1 MWKNKTSKIL
11 LFGLGLLLFVPGSMA
26 QTFNLNG
33 YVKDAQSGETLVGAA
48 IFLADDPGTGV
59 LSNTYGYYALR
70 LPAGKH
76 RLKVTYL
83 GYQTLEKVIELT
95 ENINLDFELQAGLE
109 LQTVE
114 VSSQRKDANVESTR
128 MGQLELPVEKAKKL
142 PALMGEVDILKVLQL
157 LPGVRSAGEGN
168 AGFFVRGGGAD
179 QNLVLLDE
187 AVVYNSGHLLG
198 FFSVFNA
205 DAIKNAELLKGSMPA
220 AYGGRL
226 SSVVDVQMKE
236 GNDQDFSMEGGLG
249 LIASRLTLQ
258 GPIQKDHSS
267 FILTGRRTYALDLA
281 QPFIKNT
288 DFAGTNYYF
297 YDLNAKVN
305 HRFSAKDRLFL
316 SGYFGRDVL
325 KFRNASRDFYFDL
338 PYGNSTATL
347 RWNHLFSQRLFMN
360 ATAVYNDYDFRF
372 AGGQDNFGVD
382 AFSGVRDWNF
392 KMDFDWF
399 PSPKHTIKYGANY
412 TYHRLTPSVAN
423 AISGEQRFSNNFQPQ
438 FAHEGAFYLQDDA
451 KLSARFK
458 LNLGIR
464 LSWFAQVG
472 PYTSLID
479 GQKYEKGEPVKSYA
493 GPEPRF
499 ALRYSLTSQS
509 SLKASV
515 TAAYQYLHLVSNSTS
530 TLPFD
535 IWVPSSEYVKPQ
547 FGWQYALGYFRNFS
561 ENALEFSFETYYRS
575 LSNQIDYGES
585 YVNNA
590 ADNLEEQFVFGT
602 GRAYGF
608 EFLLRKNKGRL
619 NGWIGY
625 TLARTERQFPN
636 INEGRAFP
644 TVFDRR
650 HDLSVV
656 ANYQLSKKW
665 ELSGV
670 FVYGQGRAFTPVQ
683 SLYLIGQNISPNYGP
698 RNSARLPDYHRMDIA
713 ATFTPGI
720 GKEKKIQSAW
730 VFSVYNTYSRLNPF
744 FVYYRF
750 DTDTSAG
757 TAKAEAIKVALFPV
771 IPTVTW
777 NFKLR

>member
-1 MWKNKTSKIL
+1 
-11 LFGLGLLLFVPGSMA
+11 
-26 QTFNLNG
+26 
-33 YVKDAQSGETLVGAA
+33 
-48 IFLADDPGTGV
+48 
-59 LSNTYGYYALR
+59 
-70 LPAGKH
+70 
-76 RLKVTYL
+76 
-83 GYQTLEKVIELT
+83 
-95 ENINLDFELQAGLE
+95 
-109 LQTVE
+109 
-114 VSSQRKDANVESTR
+114 
-128 MGQLELPVEKAKKL
+128 
-142 PALMGEVDILKVLQL
+142 
-157 LPGVRSAGEGN
+157 
-168 AGFFVRGGGAD
+168 
-179 QNLVLLDE
+179 
-187 AVVYNSGHLLG
+187 LG

-670 FVYGQGRAFTPVQ
+670 FVYGQGSF
-683 SLYLIGQNISPNYGP
+683 Y
-698 RNSARLPDYHRMDIA
+698 
-713 ATFTPGI
+713 PGSKSI
-720 GKEKKIQSAW
+720 LDWPKHQ
-730 VFSVYNTYSRLNPF
+730 P
-744 FVYYRF
+744 
-750 DTDTSAG
+750 
-757 TAKAEAIKVALFPV
+757 
-771 IPTVTW
+771 
-777 NFKLR
+777 